1 MIINPE
7 ELKPDAVYKMMSNTI
22 FPRPIAWIST
32 VGKEGGPNLAPYSYF
47 IPVSTEPPCV
57 MVSFRRHE
65 SGGLKDTIRNILDTG
80 KATISLA
87 HDIHAAS
94 IEASAEPLPYGVSES
109 EHCHI
114 DMKAVLEEYPP
125 MVADAQAALLCSLHQ
140 VTELKDSLMSIVFLK
155 IEYFYYADGVVD
167 ERYNVNLQ
175 NIGRVGRDY
184 LVDAKRIKG

>member
-1 MIINPE
+1 MIIDPT
-7 ELKPDAVYKMMSNTI
+7 ELKPDIVYKMMSNTI

-32 VGKEGGPNLAPYSYF
+32 VGEGGVNLAPYSYF
-47 IPVSTEPPCV
+47 IPVSTVPPCV
-57 MVSFRRHE
+57 MVSFGRHE
-65 SGGLKDTIRNILDTG
+65 NGGLKDTIRNILDTG

-87 HDIHAAS
+87 HELHAS
-94 IEASAEPLPYGVSES
+94 LIEASAEPLPYGVSES
-109 EHCHI
+109 EHCRI
-114 DMKAVLEEYPP
+114 DMKAVLDEYPP

-140 VTELKDSLMSIVFLK
+140 ITELKDSLMSIVFLK
-155 IEYFYYADGVVD
+155 IEHFYYAEGVVD